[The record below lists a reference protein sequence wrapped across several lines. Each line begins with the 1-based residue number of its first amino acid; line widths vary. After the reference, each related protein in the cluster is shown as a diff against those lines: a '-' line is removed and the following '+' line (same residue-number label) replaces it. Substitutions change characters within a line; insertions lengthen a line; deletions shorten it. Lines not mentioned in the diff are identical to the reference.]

1 MSTHRCSVLFLHKV
15 LTGAAPIT
23 PSTHFHLSATAA
35 LSVTCQKGE
44 HLTQDPAVLQC
55 SVPSQRDTGFAHIK
69 LFLHAP
75 WLGGGET
82 ASTGSKHYSWLH
94 LVCKVRTSESIHS
107 TYSILPPSF
116 IQNHIFLH
124 LSKLAILPSLLYPSN
139 PPHQF
144 QAFYLPFLALHTKA
158 KCAFMTSSNW
168 ISRALHS
175 STAR

>member
-1 MSTHRCSVLFLHKV
+1 MLFLHKV

-35 LSVTCQKGE
+35 LSVTHQKGE

-55 SVPSQRDTGFAHIK
+55 SVPSRRDTWICTHQVIFACS
-69 LFLHAP
+69 LT
-75 WLGGGET
+75 WGGET

-124 LSKLAILPSLLYPSN
+124 LSKLAILPTLPYPSN
-139 PPHQF
+139 PPHQL

-168 ISRALHS
+168 ISCALHS
-175 STAR
+175 STAW